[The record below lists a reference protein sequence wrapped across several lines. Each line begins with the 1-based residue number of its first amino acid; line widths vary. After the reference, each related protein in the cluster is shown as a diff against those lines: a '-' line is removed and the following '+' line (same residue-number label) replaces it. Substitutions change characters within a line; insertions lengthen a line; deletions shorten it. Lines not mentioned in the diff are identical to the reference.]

1 MDYFIC
7 QGSMRKLI
15 SVLTLIEDMN
25 IRTYGVS
32 IDKTLDKY
40 KLFVLM
46 SNVDLLK
53 IRGTVANREGF

>member
-15 SVLTLIEDMN
+15 DILSMIEEMN
-25 IRTYGVS
+25 IKTYGVS
-32 IDKTLDKY
+32 IDKTIDKC

-46 SNVDLLK
+46 SNTDLSLV
-53 IRGTVANREGF
+53 RERVSNMEGF

>member
-46 SNVDLLK
+46 SNTDLQK
-53 IRGTVANREGF
+53 IRGVIVNMEGF

>member
-15 SVLTLIEDMN
+15 SILSIIDTN
-25 IRTYGVS
+25 GIRTYGVS
-32 IDKTLDKY
+32 IDKILDKY

-46 SNVDLLK
+46 SNADISVVRDLVSK
-53 IRGTVANREGF
+53 MEDF